1 MDKKKRRTT
10 GVPDGPGSAYKRA
23 LLRGAGYGSADLKK
37 PAIGVANSWTEGNP
51 GHAHLRKLAEHVK
64 DGIRSAGGTP
74 VEFNVI
80 APCDGIAQGAGMHAV
95 LPARE
100 AIAASVE
107 LMTKAHGFDALVLMG
122 SCDKIIPGMLMG
134 AARCDIPAIFLPGG
148 VMKPCDASGRKL
160 VTSDIKE
167 AIGRLKSGDISKKEF
182 LWYEENICTGHGACS
197 MMGTA
202 ITMACL
208 SEAMGAAL
216 PGSATGLALS
226 EEREKLAKETG
237 AACARMAKTSA
248 PFRETITR
256 DSIVNSMRVLNALGG
271 STNAILHLL
280 ALVAELGIKDIAL
293 GDFDRISAETPLL
306 VKCKPAS
313 DVTIDDFHNAGGV
326 QALMKELAPLLFG
339 DAKTVYGKKIS
350 AVYRG
355 AKKPDGEVL
364 RTLKN
369 PLSPEGGIAVLKGN
383 LAPGG
388 AVVKQSAVHPAML
401 KHSGPAVVC
410 ESEEAVLKLMTSG
423 KVKKGSVLVIRYEGP
438 RGGPGMREMSIPA
451 AMLVGMGLGDSVAM
465 VTDGRYSGATRGPC
479 IGHVCPEAAA
489 GGPIAAVRDG
499 DIINIDIPGRKL
511 SVNLSASDIKKR
523 VKAAKAPKKTAAR
536 GFLAHYSAHAA
547 GADEGAGLI

>member
-1 MDKKKRRTT
+1 MDKKKKRAT
-10 GVPDGPGSAYKRA
+10 GVPAGPGSAYKRA
-23 LLRGAGYGSADLKK
+23 LLRGAGYSSADLKK
-37 PAIGVANSWTEGNP
+37 PVIGIANSWTEGNP
-51 GHAHLRKLAEHVK
+51 GHAHLRRLAEHVK
-64 DGIRSAGGTP
+64 AGIRAAGGTP
-74 VEFNVI
+74 VEFNTI

-107 LMTKAHGFDALVLMG
+107 LMTKAHGFDALALMG

-134 AARCDIPAIFLPGG
+134 AARCDVPAIFLPGG
-148 VMKPCDASGRKL
+148 SMKPCDAGGRKL

-167 AIGRLKSGDISKKEF
+167 AIGRLKSGDISEREF
-182 LWYEENICTGHGACS
+182 LWYEENICSGHGACS

-208 SEAMGAAL
+208 AEAMGAAL

-226 EEREKLAKETG
+226 DERDQLAAKTGATIVRLAKTG
-237 AACARMAKTSA
+237 A
-248 PFRETITR
+248 PFRNAITR
-256 DSIVNSMRVLNALGG
+256 KSITNAIRVLSALGG

-280 ALVAELGIKDIAL
+280 ALVNELGIKDIRL
-293 GDFDRISAETPLL
+293 DDFDRISAETPLL

-313 DVTIDDFHNAGGV
+313 DVTIEDFHNAGGV
-326 QALMKELAPLLFG
+326 QSLMKELSSML
-339 DAKTVYGKKIS
+339 DADIETVYGKKIS
-350 AVYRG
+350 VVYRA
-355 AKKPDGEVL
+355 AKKPDGEII
-364 RTLKN
+364 RRIKN
-369 PLSPEGGIAVLKGN
+369 PLSPEGGIAALKGN

-410 ESEEAVLKLMTSG
+410 ESEEEVLKLMTSG

-489 GGPIAAVRDG
+489 GGPIAAIRDG
-499 DIINIDIPGRKL
+499 DIINIDIPGRTL
-511 SVNLSASDIKKR
+511 SVSLSAAELKKR
-523 VKAAKAPKKTAAR
+523 LKTAKAPKKAVAT
-536 GFLAHYSAHAA
+536 GFLAHYAAHAA
-547 GADEGAGLI
+547 GADKGGGLI